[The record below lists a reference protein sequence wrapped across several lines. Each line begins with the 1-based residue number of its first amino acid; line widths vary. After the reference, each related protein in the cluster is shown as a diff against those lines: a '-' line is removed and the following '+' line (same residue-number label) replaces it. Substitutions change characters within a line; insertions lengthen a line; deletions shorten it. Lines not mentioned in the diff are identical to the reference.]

1 MYRKFLPKVE
11 KKRAVFLKSVSKKTL
26 FHQDIVFLVWNV
38 YKKNHDME
46 WIKEFKKIISL
57 YHPDIMLF
65 QESSVDFKIN
75 PIGSYTHY
83 GYIFFSNFSFKQKS
97 FGLLSAAKSKIT
109 NFDSVFSIHKEPL
122 LKTPKM
128 ILATK
133 YYLNNREKLLVINVH
148 LINFVK
154 TEKFI
159 AQLKQLEELCLSH
172 KGALVIGGDFNT
184 WNKKRIN
191 LLFDLAKKLKLKKV
205 EFSSENNKKNIFKQ
219 PLDHIFYRGLRLK
232 NSVILDFC
240 KSSDHKPLIAA
251 FCTQERFFV
260 NSAAK
265 TKVFLR

>member
-1 MYRKFLPKVE
+1 
-11 KKRAVFLKSVSKKTL
+11 
-26 FHQDIVFLVWNV
+26 
-38 YKKNHDME
+38 
-46 WIKEFKKIISL
+46 
-57 YHPDIMLF
+57 
-65 QESSVDFKIN
+65 
-75 PIGSYTHY
+75 
-83 GYIFFSNFSFKQKS
+83 
-97 FGLLSAAKSKIT
+97 
-109 NFDSVFSIHKEPL
+109 
-122 LKTPKM
+122 
-128 ILATK
+128 
-133 YYLNNREKLLVINVH
+133 
-148 LINFVK
+148 
-154 TEKFI
+154 
-159 AQLKQLEELCLSH
+159 LEELCLSH

-265 TKVFLR
+265 TKVFNR